1 MEADMQLFR
10 LIDRLADGAT
20 AILDERQKRVNRFFD
35 TNKDRA
41 GSYVASPELTTAVD
55 VALTLGRPLLL
66 TGEPGSGK
74 TLAAFWLAQQLL
86 DDGHFHEYQVR
97 SDSRARDICY
107 DFDAVSWFR
116 QSQIAQKEVDKSAF
130 LSPRALGIAF
140 GWNGEEDA
148 KPHVVLID
156 EIDKAPRDF
165 PNDLLLELDQMK
177 FTIAETGRTIGPPR
191 QRPIIVITSNSER
204 RLPDPFLRRCV
215 THHIEIKPETV
226 LDILKARL
234 EAYRGDAPAN
244 PQDNQLI
251 EAGGAFWSGLT
262 ELEGRFSR
270 KPTVA
275 EFWQWLVLASEFPDD
290 STVNLIETLK
300 KKRGADIAKLPR
312 INSLFL
318 PADLGVISSV

>member
-1 MEADMQLFR
+1 MDEFS
-10 LIDRLADGAT
+10 LIGRVGDG
-20 AILDERQKRVNRFFD
+20 AILDERQKRVDRFFD
-35 TNKDRA
+35 TNKARA
-41 GSYVASPELTTAVD
+41 ASYVASLELKTAID

-74 TLAAFWLAQQLL
+74 TLAAFWLASQLGL
-86 DDGHFHEYQVR
+86 LTDDHFHEYQVR

-116 QSQIAQKEVDKSAF
+116 LSQIAQKEVDKSAF
-130 LSPRALGIAF
+130 VSPRALGVAF
-140 GWNGEEDA
+140 GWNDLKEA

-177 FTIAETGRTIGPPR
+177 FSIAETGKVIGPPK

-215 THHIEIKPETV
+215 THHIEIKPDTV
-226 LDILKARL
+226 LQILTARL
-234 EAYRGDAPAN
+234 KAYRGEASLPSDTA
-244 PQDNQLI
+244 LI
-251 EAGGAFWSGLT
+251 EAGGDFWSGLS

-275 EFWQWLVLASEFPDD
+275 EFWQWLILANEYPENQA
-290 STVNLIETLK
+290 VNLIEVLK

-312 INSLFL
+312 ISSLFA
-318 PADLGVISSV
+318 PADLAVIANG